1 MIKRFFVTL
10 LSTPILVVMGQ
21 TEFGPQLKY
30 SDFDSWQVR
39 NIKESFLI
47 GGNVRQIY
55 EIGKP
60 DTIDDNQPRKIG
72 DSPWE
77 TSSSLINAASVN
89 KASSTVYPE
98 KRGDGYCVRI
108 ESKFE
113 EVRVIGIVNL

>member
-1 MIKRFFVTL
+1 MVKRIFSTL
-10 LSTPILVVMGQ
+10 LLTPAFVGMAQLKV
-21 TEFGPQLKY
+21 TQLKY

-47 GGNVRQIY
+47 GGNVKQIY

-60 DTIDDNQPRKIG
+60 DTINETGPRKRT

-77 TSSSLINAASVN
+77 TSSSLIHAASVD

-98 KRGDGYCVRI
+98 KKRRRLLL
-108 ESKFE
+108 ENRE
-113 EVRVIGIVNL
+113 QT